1 VEAGTVKV
9 PAILAQLESLFQ
21 KGDRVFCYSTVSGGY
36 AEFALA
42 ADDTIYPLPETLNFR
57 QGAALGIPYFTAC
70 RALFH
75 R

>member
-1 VEAGTVKV
+1 MAG
-9 PAILAQLESLFQ
+9 IIESVGDNVCAFN